1 MKKFLVGM
9 LSVFLLMGAS
19 ILAACGSSKVD
30 LTLSRD
36 SVSILYDYDTD
47 LPSQEVVVATI
58 SGGKGVVVSASVNNS
73 YENIISASAT
83 AVSSNRWE
91 ITITA
96 LNEGQGE
103 VVVMTNQGNV
113 SKTISVDVYSE
124 VSHMSQNQNEDVQRK
139 NFVLRGR
146 SNQLIEENLL
156 TFQPSS
162 LSRRTI
168 TWSLPSGIEGAQIEG
183 TNLIIDDSY
192 EPDSITLTA
201 TTEKN
206 ISTNVVL
213 PVVDPIEEEL
223 SLSWSYNLSS
233 QFETI
238 GEENNLFN
246 IVPNEPTDE
255 HYQGYIKLNYA
266 GDLTITPVVL
276 LSSGQPSD
284 GKLIVN
290 KYGEDEEGCPI
301 FSVYVDREISNVNQ
315 NYSIYFKVGYENYDY
330 AIDTSSNLINI
341 RAREVVNDIEVR
353 GENNQLIANKNTNA
367 STQIL
372 YSEYLNSTGEMF
384 NIEVLPTTIENYS
397 NRYSISVAIGSIG
410 EPIVENGVCPVVI
423 QYYDQ
428 TNQIWQ
434 EIALSWD
441 ENAGVY
447 LSREDAN
454 IDVKTLYLKAHSDL
468 LQQNVNNVS
477 ITFTSIDNPNISTT
491 ARLEL
496 VKSVTAEEFVFEN
509 ADFQVDSSERST
521 SLVIEKTFTLT
532 GQTDIDGISVVVD
545 SENVDIEGPIK
556 LSNTSDSVTFK
567 IILTLKV
574 NSYGVTALD
583 SYKFVHENGLESE
596 DFAINIFLPL
606 TEAGVVYDQGSNIFD
621 SVTYST
627 NSNNIYFADGST
639 STNISSLSNI
649 MIKNG
654 STVPVLYRYNSSNN
668 NYAVAN
674 VSVNYYDLDFEVED
688 DGTLSQE
695 KRKAQVDAFKNLLN
709 DPAGIAQI
717 INGAYANENI
727 SKYSYFTADMQNI
740 ITSNVGFT
748 YAVVTFSG
756 AGSGENVD
764 ENGQTQIIRII
775 LIESYIAPSNLSVTP
790 TRDSEVS
797 LYSSD
802 SVSSNDPSLTRKNIK
817 IDFRNSGVTYIDI
830 ANFEFVTTAKDAYG
844 NKLMGNASI
853 SGNSVTWENGRYAI
867 ENIVINDYSIS
878 FDIVSASLQGQ
889 PRFSDTLQVHYK
901 LEVLS
906 SSGLITERD
915 IMWTNISINISNAQR
930 IESLT
935 WEGEDEEGIYFEIGD
950 SQPQFILLSTSPS
963 NVQNGNISYIIT
975 KEDGTVDYTNTAI
988 VSVGNYISQ
997 NRISLN
1003 LNGELTQGTTGYIY
1017 LLPEDAIYNGQISY
1031 YLKSEKIEAAQTLY
1045 TVSFESLGQ
1054 IRSDSQTW
1062 YEYLIENAYFKSN
1075 SSVNGEAKDIDFSVI
1090 LIRIK
1095 ITVAD
1100 GRSFAHAYRI
1110 YTAEEFTK
1118 INPSLYYRLMNSIE
1132 VQYTGTVKDL
1142 TGGIEGRA
1150 YDDKEGSCATVTFI
1164 EGSTTFIQKNS
1175 GTIRNINFNGN
1186 IKAKGF
1192 VADENTGTIENVTV
1206 DVNGTHASVLSFEGG
1221 IIGGITGTNSGKII
1235 NSSVLGLQI
1244 EGSGAKYIGGI
1255 AGANSGSIEGSRV
1268 EFYNLQTG
1276 TSADGSMTTN
1286 INTFS
1291 GATSIGGL
1299 VGTASGGSSI
1309 TKSYVYNYVEDK
1321 QPFTSGYSFIAD
1333 YTGAITLDESFA
1345 VRIISGNLCGG
1356 SDSITGEYYNATV
1369 SGDTYSVAYYKGKDD
1384 VTTLSDKY
1392 ITKGQTGFLD
1402 YVNNGNAYFKNVYQS
1417 EKVGQISSEIQTT
1430 LDNNGYYKT
1439 IEVSSNEGIMFY
1451 YDIPSSLNS
1460 LSQSEINDL
1469 NALNTIS
1476 LSQLINQEN
1485 IEGLIVTSS
1494 NNNIL
1499 KVLGSDIKVE
1509 GSGEVKLSL
1518 YSKQDVT
1525 NYKEYTIKVINAL
1538 SNLVISWT
1546 DKAGHVYQVE
1556 DASISYLQKTT
1567 TRNYIVTYQKSSV
1580 VLGNQAKEYNLITSD
1595 MILENEVAYDK
1606 DSQEPEDSQNTVEIE
1621 INNNVVKVTANIDS
1635 IETDITI
1642 NPRIFPQNSEKDSE
1656 SSYQTAINNTFGRK
1670 FTISPTDGVI
1680 EFSVSEG
1687 GLSITPS
1694 TNAVMR
1700 VRVITTA
1707 EDDKNTILP
1716 QIRDNN
1722 GNILG
1727 GIATDPNKEY
1737 SQYSYVYYL
1746 AVDQSTPFMGA
1757 YVNLVEKV
1765 EDDKNTQYKT
1775 YTFEVTFE
1783 ITQSYKSLI
1792 SDDQS
1797 FVVSF
1802 ISNSGNDSYY
1812 QDSDATFTLNL
1823 SKQKFTN
1830 IDVNNYL
1837 IESSQWT
1844 GNINSGYVTVH
1855 TAGEAT
1861 SVLAPG
1867 GSSVFQVS
1875 VNPDYAYYD
1884 YMQLSYSGAT
1894 VNNALQFELLSQYG
1908 TTSDNQNRRF
1918 TPNKEADINFIGQTL
1933 TYKPTQEEKSEAK
1946 GSLYFRI
1953 WVNTTVNADSTLKL
1967 TASFYKRDGTL
1978 LSRVDNYLTISY
1990 LTEAEITV
1998 NGEDIAYVARGATAK
2013 VQVRLPQ
2020 DQSLDNFALDGNK
2033 SGINISSLTNEGTD
2047 PISGITTYTA
2057 EIFISVTAKTEND
2070 NSFAVTATVSRVLN
2084 GNIEIKTTSATIKIV
2099 DFMIDEENI
2108 EIVGAENNTLNIWLN
2123 VPKAFDIKYNF
2134 IPETYTGYSTSDEE
2148 AVKEVQKLL
2157 NARNDFLDK
2166 QTYANKESDFYI
2178 NYKDS
2183 EEQTLGQ
2190 RLFFVNG
2197 NEFVPVLQADG
2208 TNTSNAVRV
2217 TVDNGGNLSI
2227 IGLQMTD
2234 PIQMAVR
2241 TYILAGGE
2249 SRVIDRYF
2257 TVNIQTYSDP
2267 DIPLTIEDANDFE
2280 NLNPALYTSSDNVTA
2295 NDYILTNDIIL
2306 TDYTPF
2312 DTSLIRSLDGN
2323 GYTIHIK
2330 SFDVPNSN
2338 NINLSLFT
2346 TVGANTTLKNMRVNL
2361 YNGGQITI
2369 NTAAFTG
2376 QATIN
2381 IAGFAIENNGIITN
2395 CEVVAYRSEKLAY
2408 GNIENV
2414 AESSTSPHNNS
2425 AGINVTFV
2433 RGQNTT
2439 EEVYV
2444 GRESN
2449 WTPTISGFVITNSG
2463 SITNSRVGGES
2474 IIELGEELYSG
2485 VNPSGYTMANTV
2497 SLGTFYIIG
2506 QGNIAGFAYT
2516 NNGSISASSVGNLDV
2531 ENRSGTSTYATSG
2544 FVHYNGTNA
2553 SISGSFVEGVKSNI
2567 AQGSEPKAED
2577 YTREGSS
2584 IKSRLGVI
2592 AGFIYNNEGHIQDS
2606 YSNILIANDIDEVR
2620 VYLASGFVYI
2630 NNGVIEECY
2639 SASQIR
2645 NSMYNQMNFSGVNS
2659 EGELLANGTYKNCYY
2674 FNKELYQSQD
2684 NNDSTTE
2691 TQYSTGAISVKDPAD
2706 SSYYYGFAL
2715 ASGDSDGI
2723 WRLDSD
2729 GPTLIEANLIAYSHR
2744 YIFYIEEDSGYEG
2757 ITGENEQGK
2766 YILLY
2771 STLQIDN
2778 KSREINTSLGSESN
2792 PILIADA
2799 SDFVEV
2805 MGAST
2810 STNVAQYYN
2819 DYIIWG
2825 TYRVVNDIDLSSLTN
2840 ATSLPSVNK
2849 AFAGRI
2855 YGNSFEIKGISIT
2868 SDEKRVAFG
2877 LFSSLETRA
2886 NYSPLI
2892 TNLSMQINQ
2901 VVGSNSVMTGGLA
2914 GYIMDAKLINIDISF
2929 SDNGGNEIN
2938 GYNFA
2943 GALAGLAFGNNII
2956 KNITVTDPTIATNQY
2971 SATSTSNY
2979 YTMAN
2984 LYSNRNDLK
2993 NSLNFSTSISSALIV
3008 NNLSKY
3014 SYAGSVIG
3022 FVDNYSVES
3031 SNFSFSQATNYSI
3044 NNVRI
3049 SGTINIRAEIAG
3061 GAFGLTSYQT
3071 HINDVGIDIEGST
3084 SNNSSKILSMKYFA
3098 GGAIGQAFGGLSRI
3112 YVQYNE
3118 ATQTSIENNLS
3129 NLYGGSSSTS
3139 LERGALDIFS
3149 SSGTNYTQVYIGGLI
3164 GYVGSG
3170 KLDISYS
3177 RVNVISPTADYAGGI
3192 IGGMELD
3199 GATGYNASSEL
3210 MPQETFTKYFI
3221 NEVYATGDVRAKT
3234 VATPSQTN
3242 VNAGGIIGVI
3252 KGSAPRVALMSI
3264 NAFNAIASY
3273 DYSTQAEITPA
3284 GNMSFSL
3291 QTNLILGSAFEYND
3305 SGDLNAITL
3314 DINNY
3319 KSYLIFVQA
3328 QELSLGG
3335 SDAKSEIPSIGIYEG
3350 YYITNNSYSKLNLF
3364 GNVEGN
3370 SADTSES
3377 SLFKQNL
3384 LYAIASPYNYT
3395 SAAVGQTETR
3405 TAFIG
3410 SGAWLNENWSHPT
3423 SKLFPSIKYQKTS
3436 NVVYLDQYNVADVF
3450 NMMRGNS
3457 DITVI
3462 VRGLQSEGGTE
3473 YGNVNLDNYVKNYGT
3488 YSKIE
3493 NFGGRLV
3500 GGYYNAKYIGIVSSK
3515 NFIDSVSPGFSVSNL
3530 TVTYRTTGNS
3540 TQIQLPDDTA
3550 GLFVAGDITEASISG
3565 LTLNVLSPVAISSNN
3580 NNIFGL
3586 VAPRIINTNISNFT
3600 INTSSSEAEFRNQAI
3615 SSTDYILTINA
3626 PQQTTNSTTKSNQTE
3641 DTEIVKDYTVGL
3653 VSGELVQT
3661 SSASA
3666 MVVDGIA
3673 INTPAHFINIGAP
3686 TNKANVGT
3694 YFGKAYRNTD
3704 SSNEGNIA
3712 AVDLRINLKTIE
3724 KTATSSSNGNRYQ
3737 EILIND
3743 PRGDSTK
3750 KEQIINIGGF
3760 IGEANN
3766 INYLGTFEG
3775 DSVSVETALVI
3786 GSSNNNLKVNAG
3798 LIIGNFESSTIS
3810 QAIDFK
3816 GSTIKGGL
3824 YAKDKAS
3831 FTELKAGAFAGSLKS
3846 SNITLS
3852 NISQINFE
3860 VVARAANGTL
3870 SNNILDINNF
3880 EDYTLDDNY
3889 IYPVTVAKADVG
3901 GIIGY
3906 SDSRFELTSNERL
3919 TINEMLYDGE
3929 IYIGGDSIQLNAT
3942 EEANV
3947 GSVIGYADVPA
3958 SGPNSSTSRLNING
3972 ALTSNAN
3979 ILVYGKASNV
3989 GGFIGKIVG
3998 GTNQSTSTD
4007 GSTTTTISSAS
4018 IQGQSNGLL
4027 RYNGG
4032 VFSSITTIN
4041 FGGAVGNLAS
4051 NCNLTVN
4058 STSFGG
4064 ALKIFG
4070 ADSNGSTVNAGG
4082 VIGRVG
4088 ENSSDSQSITLT
4100 IEETYN
4106 YGDVF
4111 VQYDNSTF
4119 NELSE
4124 YYFGGIIGNVAFDAD
4139 ATNTYKISSNYTL
4152 MTSHNARY
4160 IETENTAHALF
4171 GNDTLQ
4177 GAEESQ
4183 ISLNYY
4189 SYSVTL
4195 TEDKNGTDIGYISN
4209 THSGYTGGN
4218 IELDREHIQ
4227 QSMITIISDKLN
4239 DKDQINN
4246 SQSGHKLKPQTM
4258 SNDGK
4263 LDNDAYTFN
4272 GIKYYQFDQSVTN
4285 EGILAQLSNSTDG
4298 SGKDSSNLVNVAIIG
4313 DSTEK
4318 TYENKTKSFINTLS
4332 GYSFL
4337 SGFVLNVDLNDLNA
4351 NENAES
4357 AMAGIANKMGDN
4369 TQIYA
4374 VQVKGTI
4381 NVGGSEPI
4389 TIGGLVAEMSSGKI
4403 TNSSTALDITH
4414 RAANKIDNNFVSK
4427 DSNGVYGIANLLTS
4441 TSGDDTD
4448 PITNK
4453 VIDNTYSTGSVV
4465 SYIDINMYA
4474 FANGNSQAKISNCY
4488 SIAKLDWNDYTTAD
4502 KMTSADSGFNIGVFG
4517 YGSTIDENSYFD
4529 YNAINDNNLKNDEA
4543 ENDEADYRKTTSEI
4557 IGDLNEN
4564 IYASS
4569 NYDFNYGYP
4578 TLNYSFMK
4586 LSSYAFATSF
4596 KTGKDKTENKDQTG
4610 NAISIFSGNTTSTKD
4625 NEEVYDNYVEEVTYQ
4640 RLRNNTTP
4648 ADSSEV
4654 YYFMV
4659 PNAGVLSQIA
4669 SITTQIA
4676 TTDTSS
4682 GTTTLTSQAVNNFVL
4697 LYDMDLAHTEFSS
4710 TWTSLWP
4717 DNEDTTDNEDTSDNG
4732 DTSAVK
4738 GFEGIIDGN
4747 GKTISALKQTL
4758 IANICSGVIK
4768 NLRLTDAD
4776 ITSAPILATTISG
4789 TTISNI
4795 TLSGKINGG
4804 SSNLGALTNTLTG
4817 AKVYATTNTTAIT
4830 LTASGE
4836 TTIGGI
4842 AGQMAEGSIIKFSSN
4857 YGPISVTG
4865 GDRTSSVAV
4874 GGLVGKLSGGDIYYS
4889 YNATSVLNGY
4899 ATSDALSTTPGNY
4912 YTGGLVGWAN
4922 DTESTINNSYN
4933 SGIIKS
4939 GNKSNTLAAYAGGI
4953 VGKAYE
4959 GTANTIESIK
4969 ECYNEGSVEA
4979 LGQNAAFAFRWVDTN
4994 EDDVTDQL
5002 EMYQNSQKN
5011 VWAYGIGYYK
5021 ENDNG
5026 EDNNTTV
5033 IENDNIYENGA
5044 SAEYNTV
5051 FLTRPWLWIAAQ
5063 ATQGYTNVET
5073 NRAEVDLDYNP
5084 ATDWIHDLGIP
5095 AWAAEVLDGLGKGV
5109 LFSGEE
5115 HNTLLYK
5122 LLLTLKV
5129 KIPAVTDNTDDNT
5142 DDNPDIS
5149 INAYDSNG
5157 VPTSFAVIIE
5167 QDVNA
5172 NYKANYG
5179 TYKNVWLGPGVMIAL
5194 HAVFG
5199 VGWAVAWTL
5208 EGILALYNMAQW
5220 INYEIAKGNEFTG
5233 EETHVTTFED
5243 VVTIRSSDKSTQYT
5257 SETGWNNPSHTYN
5270 NQHSIGKGDCNKE
5283 NCVED
5288 IVTPDEVESNEYVS
5302 ETSKT
5307 IKSKTRSQNG
5317 AGRTDYDEIKI
5328 AGSNYYLANSNNID
5342 NILQAGVYTGTI
5354 TITSEELLYTGDP
5367 NDYEATVTVSTDN
5380 DAVIS
5385 CTVQSVEKVKE
5396 ESSTTTKT
5404 KITLRV
5410 FTDREEGLT
5419 GTLKINVKCIYEET
5433 LNFNAGDISYVYLDD
5448 KTLGINLGVDV
5459 NNLYA
5464 EEGVSIYLP
5473 NGKEAATTT
5482 DETKKYNVYKFCTS
5496 KDTENGEFIYLY
5508 YDTENKIFV
5517 YVPNTKIKNRLNSEY
5532 SVNNN
5537 LNFDSTITNWTIK
5550 TKSISNVTINNS
5562 SYNLTFSSETDGA
5575 HGYLVVSLITDSED
5589 INTLAGEILE
5599 LIDDSDSSKI
5609 SYTDNDYYQTTDNN
5623 NNVTHIRYQVVDSS
5637 SESEFELKYNNTT
5650 IASYNPNIVKD
5661 YFIEKVSTLT
5671 SIFSNQTMLVQQ
5683 VEGEPIQATVEFA
5696 GAGSS
5701 SSTHTAG
5708 AGTVSDTGSINYGT
5722 EFEGKWYG
5730 QGLSSSEV
5738 KYDSDVTLTITPTVE
5753 EDFTLSMGEQEI
5765 ANYTYD
5771 KENGTGQW
5779 TITASSVNGC
5789 TIASAGGNLTIKYS
5803 LEDKTTDDIETD
5815 IADKKDSLS
5824 STVEN
5829 SFTVNGSYNRAIAS
5843 ATHTLKYTLDG
5854 SNLGADTIWVDDSN
5868 NRAIIGYKHS
5878 DSKWT
5883 IGDASSIEISGTNYN
5898 ISISGNELTFSITNT
5913 SASYEFTNVSDFM
5926 GSLEA
5931 YQDDFMKTISID
5943 TNIKKGAQ
5951 KGIELAGTNM
5961 IIDFENKV
5969 DDFEAYKLSSEDSE
5983 AYNLSSIDISDTTY
5997 KYQVSF
6003 GSSHPTDLSYYSI
6016 GDIKVYK
6023 GTYDFNYSYLS
6034 YTKYTGVTIAYT
6046 DILKGE
6052 LKITFKDKAGNDKD
6066 LSITLNAQADGD
6078 MSILYT
6084 LGSTNDRTVEATG
6097 EVTFALTTNSVYRFT
6112 NKDVKVNGTDIG
6124 IILKNN
6130 DIKAFIDGS
6139 LAVSEGETGV
6149 SINDINIDN
6158 ILFKNNSSISDDY
6171 YFQIL
6176 KSESIAYEEE
6186 ETQETDEA
6194 NEDTEETKP
6203 YTITTTY
6210 SLVYYYSYK
6219 QENDDGSEIT
6229 TTRAI
6234 SLGSYSVAKSYN
6246 SDGTLKEN
6254 GTTKSYSLTE
6264 DFANNKYFTLTEF
6277 TTKEGDAADILY
6289 GYYSVENDTYHL
6301 QNGGLITLKPGKI
6314 EIPEDG
6320 QGNATVTTENVS
6332 SDEANVL
6339 VYQANGKNYIYS
6351 DGLITDS
6358 LANITGILG
6367 ETGATKEADGYKNF
6381 DSLIEDFFNAK
6392 DNSSYEPVIKIEDNM
6407 IVIADDYNV
6416 VDGNYEEEG
6425 LLSEYKTFVM
6435 QNNYK
6440 WKDAYFPNYQ
6450 SITQTLKIDGSQFDK
6465 VKLTE
6470 LDYDLFDIINDGDDK
6485 KVQIVMLLADKAM
6498 FNAADQN
6505 ISVSVNVKT
6514 EPEGYSIVGGN
6525 VTNNN
6530 KDTANT
6536 EINGNVILATNGKPL
6551 TAQPII
6557 FTQDVSLQGI
6567 APVIWNVDINI
6578 IGNGYYLSSYNT
6590 LFSEVG
6596 ATKTANPFI
6605 KDLMILNETY
6615 NQSYFTVEDTSSNEP
6630 VINNVKLYGSVLNY
6644 QKDTPA
6650 LISADATLNDIEN
6663 YTTIN
6668 SRISNS
6674 SESEG
6679 SESESEKALTLF
6691 TSGIGYSTKIV
6702 EDGKD
6707 KTVYHNTGINYGFIV
6722 AINGKDGGNGKN
6734 GDVNNKAGREGDPG
6748 YKGGSIQAYSDSNF
6762 KMNNQGILKVGDGGN
6777 GGAGGS
6783 TYYVRGTD
6791 GIRYNYKLE
6800 EVAVG
6805 AASSGGSKGDIVGFD
6820 SDAKAVGLKGLQGN
6834 AGFLGR
6840 NPISDIQLQNIKQRA
6855 DTNDSSITFITLNRT
6870 TTTGEALTGNAL
6882 KMEDLP
6888 GYGGTG
6894 DEIGE
6899 NVKSWINAA
6908 YSNTFN
6914 YETIPN
6920 SNKQQ

>member
-47 LPSQEVVVATI
+47 LPSQEVVVATV

-156 TFQPSS
+156 TFQPSF

-168 TWSLPSGIEGAQIEG
+168 TWSLPSGIEGAQIDG

-192 EPDSITLTA
+192 ALDSITLTA

-213 PVVDPIEEEL
+213 PVIDPIEEEL

-341 RAREVVNDIEVR
+341 RAREVVNDIEIR

-674 VSVNYYDLDFEVED
+674 VSVNYYDLDFEVEE
-688 DGTLSQE
+688 GTTLSQQE
-695 KRKAQVDAFKNLLN
+695 RKAQVEAFKNLIN
-709 DPAGIAQI
+709 DSAGIAQI

-817 IDFRNSGVTYIDI
+817 IDFRNSGVTYIDV

-867 ENIVINDYSIS
+867 ESIVINDYSIS

-906 SSGLITERD
+906 SSGQITERD

-1075 SSVNGEAKDIDFSVI
+1075 SSVNGEAKDIDFSEI

-1110 YTAEEFTK
+1110 YTAEEFTS

-1132 VQYTGTVKDL
+1132 VKYDGIVKEDL
-1142 TGGIEGRA
+1142 AGGIEGRA
-1150 YDDKEGSCATVTFI
+1150 YDDEDGSCATVTFL

-1206 DVNGTHASVLSFEGG
+1206 DVYGTHASVLSFEGG
-1221 IIGGITGTNSGKII
+1221 TIGGITGTNSGKII

-1321 QPFTSGYSFIAD
+1321 QAFTSGYSFIAD

-1384 VTTLSDKY
+1384 ATTLSDKY

-1402 YVNNGNAYFKNVYQS
+1402 YVNNENAYFKNVYQS
-1417 EKVGQISSEIQTT
+1417 EKVSSINGEIQTT
-1430 LDNNGYYKT
+1430 DNNGYYKS
-1439 IEVSSNEGIMFY
+1439 IAVSSNEGILLY
-1451 YDIPSSLNS
+1451 YDISSSLNS
-1460 LSQSEINDL
+1460 LSQSAINDL

-1476 LSQLINQEN
+1476 LRDLISGGESSDN
-1485 IEGLIVTSS
+1485 LIVTSS
-1494 NNNIL
+1494 NNN
-1499 KVLGSDIKVE
+1499 VLRVIGSDIKVV
-1509 GSGEVKLSL
+1509 GSGDVTLKL
-1518 YSKQDVT
+1518 YSKQDVS
-1525 NYKEYTIKVINAL
+1525 NSKPFYVKVINSI
-1538 SNLVISWT
+1538 SNLIVSWS
-1546 DKAGHVYQVE
+1546 DKSGHTFTVE
-1556 DASISYLQKTT
+1556 DDSISYLQKTT
-1567 TRNYIVTYQKSSV
+1567 TRNYIVTYENSSV
-1580 VLGNQAKEYNLITSD
+1580 ILGNGADRYNLVTSD
-1595 MILENEVAYDK
+1595 VTLEALATGEGNLV
-1606 DSQEPEDSQNTVEIE
+1606 NIE
-1621 INNNVVKVTANIDS
+1621 TNSNVVRITADMDS
-1635 IETDITI
+1635 VESNVTI
-1642 NPRIFPQNSEKDSE
+1642 NPRIYPQNPDGSE
-1656 SSYQTAINNTFGRK
+1656 SSYQTALNDTFGRN
-1670 FTISPTDGVI
+1670 FTITPTDGVI

-1707 EDDKNTILP
+1707 EDDKDTILP

-1727 GIATDPNKEY
+1727 GIATDSTGEY
-1737 SQYSYVYYL
+1737 SKYSYVYYL
-1746 AVDQSTPFMGA
+1746 PVDLSTPFMGA

-1792 SDDQS
+1792 SEDQS
-1797 FVVSF
+1797 FIVSF

-1812 QDSDATFTLNL
+1812 QDSNATFTLNL

-1918 TPNKEADINFIGQTL
+1918 TPNKEADINFVGQTL
-1933 TYKPTQEEKSEAK
+1933 TYKPTQEEKSEAE

-1953 WVNTTVNADSTLKL
+1953 WVNTTVDADSTLKL
-1967 TASFYKRDGTL
+1967 TASFYQSDGTL

-2057 EIFISVTAKTEND
+2057 EIFISVTADTEND

-2148 AVKEVQKLL
+2148 AVEKVQELL
-2157 NARNDFLDK
+2157 NARNDFLDE

-2183 EEQTLGQ
+2183 EAQTLGQ

-2346 TVGANTTLKNMRVNL
+2346 TVGANTILKNMRVNL

-2757 ITGENEQGK
+2757 ITGENEQGE

-2956 KNITVTDPTIATNQY
+2956 KNITVTDPTVATNQY

-2993 NSLNFSTSISSALIV
+2993 NSLNFSTSTSSALIV

-3098 GGAIGQAFGGLSRI
+3098 GGAIGQSFGGLSRI

-3252 KGSAPRVALMSI
+3252 KGSAPRVALMSV

-3335 SDAKSEIPSIGIYEG
+3335 SGAKSEIPSIGIYEG

-3370 SADTSES
+3370 SADSNTG
-3377 SLFKQNL
+3377 SLFNQNL
-3384 LYAIASPYNYT
+3384 MYAIASPYNYT

-3473 YGNVNLDNYVKNYGT
+3473 YGNVDLDNYVKNYKD
-3488 YSKIE
+3488 YSNIE

-3515 NFIDSVSPGFSVSNL
+3515 NFITSVSPGFSVSNL

-3686 TNKANVGT
+3686 TNKANVGA

-3743 PRGDSTK
+3743 PRGDSQN

-3831 FTELKAGAFAGSLKS
+3831 FAELKAGAFAGSLKS
-3846 SNITLS
+3846 NNITLS

-3929 IYIGGDSIQLNAT
+3929 NYIGGDSIQLNAT

-3947 GSVIGYADVPA
+3947 GSVIGYADLPA

-4070 ADSNGSTVNAGG
+4070 ENSNGSTVNAGG

-4088 ENSSDSQSITLT
+4088 ENSSNSQSITLT
-4100 IEETYN
+4100 INETYN

-4111 VQYDNSTF
+4111 VQYDNDTF

-4124 YYFGGIIGNVAFDAD
+4124 YYFGGIIGNVAFDATS
-4139 ATNTYKISSNYTL
+4139 TNTYKISSNYTL

-4160 IETENTAHALF
+4160 SEYSDEEDPATAHALF
-4171 GNDTLQ
+4171 GNETLQ
-4177 GAEESQ
+4177 GAEESK

-4218 IELDREHIQ
+4218 REDDRESIHNG
-4227 QSMITIISDKLN
+4227 MATIIREMLN

-4246 SQSGHKLKPQTM
+4246 SQSGHKLNPQTM
-4258 SNDGK
+4258 GNEGK
-4263 LDNDAYTFN
+4263 LGDAYTFN

-4285 EGILAQLSNSTDG
+4285 EGISNQLFNSTDG

-4318 TYENKTKSFINTLS
+4318 TYKNKTKSFINTLS

-4403 TNSSTALDITH
+4403 TNSSTALDITY
-4414 RAANKIDNNFVSK
+4414 RAANKIDNKPVS

-4502 KMTSADSGFNIGVFG
+4502 RMTSADSGFNIGVFG
-4517 YGSTIDENSYFD
+4517 YGSTIQNSYFD

-4596 KTGKDKTENKDQTG
+4596 KTGKDKTGNKDQTG

-4717 DNEDTTDNEDTSDNG
+4717 DNEDTTDNG
-4732 DTSAVK
+4732 DTSAVE

-4747 GKTISALKQTL
+4747 GKTISVLKQTL
-4758 IANICSGVIK
+4758 IANISGGVIK
-4768 NLRLTDAD
+4768 NLRLTDAE
-4776 ITSAPILATTISG
+4776 ITSAAPILATTISG
-4789 TTISNI
+4789 ATISNI
-4795 TLSGKINGG
+4795 TLSGKING
-4804 SSNLGALTNTLTG
+4804 SSGNLGALTNTLTNG

-4836 TTIGGI
+4836 ATIGGI
-4842 AGQMAEGSIIKFSSN
+4842 AGQMAGSSIIKYSSN

-4865 GDRTSSVAV
+4865 GDQTSSVAV
-4874 GGLVGKLSGGDIYYS
+4874 GGLVGKLSGGDIFYS

-4899 ATSDALSTTPGNY
+4899 ATSTGLSTTPGNY

-4922 DTESTINNSYN
+4922 DTTSTINNSYN

-4953 VGKAYE
+4953 VGKAHD
-4959 GTANTIESIK
+4959 GTANTIGSIAH
-4969 ECYNEGSVEA
+4969 CYNEGSVEA
-4979 LGQNAAFAFRWVDTN
+4979 LGQNAVFAFRWVDTSG
-4994 EDDVTDQL
+4994 DGVTDQL

-5021 ENDNG
+5021 ENDEGNNK
-5026 EDNNTTV
+5026 DNNTTV

-5051 FLTRPWLWIAAQ
+5051 FLKESWDSIKNGVTSAFHS
-5063 ATQGYTNVET
+5063 ET
-5073 NRAEVDLDYNP
+5073 SKARITGSFTVVLITEVSILDQ
-5084 ATDWIHDLGIP
+5084 
-5095 AWAAEVLDGLGKGV
+5095 
-5109 LFSGEE
+5109 
-5115 HNTLLYK
+5115 LYK
-5122 LLLTLKV
+5122 FNLTPV
-5129 KIPAVTDNTDDNT
+5129 IPKTGTTNDV
-5142 DDNPDIS
+5142 I
-5149 INAYDSNG
+5149 INAFDSNG
-5157 VPTSFAVIIE
+5157 MPTSMVVKVYHQLTAKYNAAYGYALTLLSIIGWSQLFA
-5167 QDVNA
+5167 
-5172 NYKANYG
+5172 
-5179 TYKNVWLGPGVMIAL
+5179 
-5194 HAVFG
+5194 
-5199 VGWAVAWTL
+5199 TL
-5208 EGILALYNMAQW
+5208 TNKDGIL
-5220 INYEIAKGNEFTG
+5220 
-5233 EETHVTTFED
+5233 TTQNDGLTSNIEDIYPLKFED
-5243 VVTIRSSDKSTQYT
+5243 SDEQY
-5257 SETGWNNPSHTYN
+5257 NHTYN
-5270 NQHSIGKGDCNKE
+5270 NQHSIGKENEGDKSKDSLADD
-5283 NCVED
+5283 V
-5288 IVTPDEVESNEYVS
+5288 
-5302 ETSKT
+5302 KT
-5307 IKSKTRSQNG
+5307 IKSKTRSQND
-5317 AGRTDYDEIKI
+5317 AADYDEIKI

-5367 NDYEATVTVSTDN
+5367 TDYEATVTLSIDDN
-5380 DAVIS
+5380 RDLPIS
-5385 CTVQSVEKVKE
+5385 SAVQSVEKIEGKNSE
-5396 ESSTTTKT
+5396 GNTITKT

-5410 FTDREEGLT
+5410 FTANSEYGLQ
-5419 GTLKINVKCIYEET
+5419 GTLNINVKCIYEET

-5448 KTLGINLGVDV
+5448 KTLGIDLAVEAD
-5459 NNLYA
+5459 NLYA

-5473 NGKEAATTT
+5473 NGEEAAY
-5482 DETKKYNVYKFCTS
+5482 DVYKFDD
-5496 KDTENGEFIYLY
+5496 KKGNFIYLY
-5508 YDTENKIFV
+5508 YDTENDIFV

-5537 LNFDSTITNWTIK
+5537 SNFDSTITNWTIK
-5550 TKSISNVTINNS
+5550 TESISNVIINNS

-5575 HGYLVVSLITDSED
+5575 NGYLVVSLITGSSAD
-5589 INTLAGEILE
+5589 INYLAGEILE
-5599 LIDDSDSSKI
+5599 LIDSSGNKI

-5623 NNVTHIRYQVVDSS
+5623 NNVTHIRYQVVDDS

-5661 YFIEKVSTLT
+5661 YFIDNVSTLT
-5671 SIFSNQTMLVQQ
+5671 SIFSESTMLVQQ
-5683 VEGEPIQATVEFA
+5683 VEKGAQIQATVEFA

-5701 SSTHTAG
+5701 SSTHEAG
-5708 AGTVSDTGSINYGT
+5708 QGTVSGTGSIDYGE

-5730 QGLSSSEV
+5730 QGLSSLDV
-5738 KYDSDVTLTITPTVE
+5738 TYNSDVTLTITPTVE

-5803 LEDKTTDDIETD
+5803 LEDKTIDEIETD
-5815 IADKKDSLS
+5815 IASKKDSLS

-5854 SNLGADTIWVDDSN
+5854 SNLGADTIWVEDSN

-5926 GSLEA
+5926 GSLKA
-5931 YQDDFMKTISID
+5931 YQDNFTKTTLID
-5943 TNIKKGAQ
+5943 TKITSGAQ
-5951 KGIELAGTNM
+5951 KLTGSNM

-5983 AYNLSSIDISDTTY
+5983 AYKLSSIDISDTTY

-6016 GDIKVYK
+6016 DGITVYK
-6023 GTYDFNYSYLS
+6023 GTYNFSYSYLS
-6034 YTKYTGVTIAYT
+6034 YTTYTGVTIAYT

-6084 LGSTNDRTVEATG
+6084 LGSENDRTVEATE

-6112 NKDVKVNGTDIG
+6112 NKDVKGEGSEFG
-6124 IILKNN
+6124 IVIQDQNSNK
-6130 DIKAFIDGS
+6130 IY
-6139 LAVSEGETGV
+6139 VEGELSQIEAGFEALINQISMKYSEKGYLYVDIQQTS
-6149 SINDINIDN
+6149 SINEN
-6158 ILFKNNSSISDDY
+6158 
-6171 YFQIL
+6171 
-6176 KSESIAYEEE
+6176 
-6186 ETQETDEA
+6186 QETI
-6194 NEDTEETKP
+6194 N
-6203 YTITTTY
+6203 TTTY
-6210 SLVYYYSYK
+6210 NVYYVEFIEIQN
-6219 QENDDGSEIT
+6219 QE
-6229 TTRAI
+6229 
-6234 SLGSYSVAKSYN
+6234 V
-6246 SDGTLKEN
+6246 GTLNPVLLISYVEEEN
-6254 GTTKSYSLTE
+6254 NSNY
-6264 DFANNKYFTLTEF
+6264 
-6277 TTKEGDAADILY
+6277 ILY
-6289 GYYSVENDTYHL
+6289 GDLSNINYATYSNLSNENDKIYGYYTQTSTGTNEYYYRNNNSYTKVTL
-6301 QNGGLITLKPGKI
+6301 STKYMDSNGTLY
-6314 EIPEDG
+6314 
-6320 QGNATVTTENVS
+6320 
-6332 SDEANVL
+6332 DEAKDGERVEVEVANI
-6339 VYQANGKNYIYS
+6339 NGKNYIVTSGISLDTLNEAKKNIIGDS
-6351 DGLITDS
+6351 DFIDKSAILFKAIKSNIISCDNETDGTY
-6358 LANITGILG
+6358 LLVDNNYAVIN
-6367 ETGATKEADGYKNF
+6367 GYY
-6381 DSLIEDFFNAK
+6381 E
-6392 DNSSYEPVIKIEDNM
+6392 SSGYYQKWFTYV
-6407 IVIADDYNV
+6407 
-6416 VDGNYEEEG
+6416 
-6425 LLSEYKTFVM
+6425 L
-6435 QNNYK
+6435 QNNYE

-6450 SITQTLKIDGSQFDK
+6450 SITQMLKIDGSQFDK

-6470 LDYDLFDIINDGDDK
+6470 LDYNLFDIINDGDDK

-6498 FNAADQN
+6498 FNAANRN

-6514 EPEGYSIVGGN
+6514 KPDTVKTEPEEFYNIVCGN

-6530 KDTANT
+6530 KDTANDIT
-6536 EINGNVILATNGKPL
+6536 HGNVRLVTNGKPR

-6567 APVIWNVDINI
+6567 APVTWNVDINI

-6590 LFSEVG
+6590 LFDEVD
-6596 ATKTANPFI
+6596 TSKTANPFI

-6615 NQSYFTVEDTSSNEP
+6615 NQSYFTVKDTSSKSP
-6630 VINNVKLYGSVLNY
+6630 VINNVKLYGSILNY
-6644 QKDTPA
+6644 QKATPA
-6650 LISADATLNDIEN
+6650 LISTTATLNNIEN

-6668 SRISNS
+6668 SRISS
-6674 SESEG
+6674 V
-6679 SESESEKALTLF
+6679 TLF
-6691 TSGIGYSTKIV
+6691 TSGIGFV

-6707 KTVYHNTGINYGFIV
+6707 KTVHHNTGINYGFIV
-6722 AINGKDGGNGKN
+6722 AINGEDGGNGKN
-6734 GDVNNKAGREGDPG
+6734 ANKASGSGGNGVDG
-6748 YKGGSIQAYSDSNF
+6748 KKGGSIQAYLDL
-6762 KMNNQGILKVGDGGN
+6762 KYQMNNKGILKVGDGGN

-6783 TYYVRGTD
+6783 TYYVRGIDGVQPGWTD
-6791 GIRYNYKLE
+6791 TSQFKYYNTATNGK
-6800 EVAVG
+6800 
-6805 AASSGGSKGDIVGFD
+6805 K
-6820 SDAKAVGLKGLQGN
+6820 GN
-6834 AGFLGR
+6834 AGQAGTSSGFSGNSSFGYNGIDGADGAIGR
-6840 NPISDIQLQNIKQRA
+6840 TPFYGMKINGQSYFGDMYGDFEKNLIDINKITDNQTTIDHKSLTMKQMGGCNVASTGVRVDKLTEVEVSIINEMFNRSVTISGL
-6855 DTNDSSITFITLNRT
+6855 TSSAKT
-6870 TTTGEALTGNAL
+6870 TIN
-6882 KMEDLP
+6882 
-6888 GYGGTG
+6888 GG
-6894 DEIGE
+6894 
-6899 NVKSWINAA
+6899 
-6908 YSNTFN
+6908 
-6914 YETIPN
+6914 
-6920 SNKQQ
+6920 